1 MKPNI
6 RLIFKGMDIRS
17 DIPGG
22 KRQNHVVM
30 TTRARIARNLSDFK
44 FNSINTSNEKKN
56 ISNFIKE
63 TFYSHRNSKNFRFL
77 NISRLNKIQRAFL
90 VERHIL
96 SPEMLARLNGKG
108 LIIKAGEDG
117 LDNSLS
123 ILINEED
130 HLRIQSVY
138 PGLNIKKAYREISAL
153 EKNLEAKLRFAFDRD
168 FGYLTSC
175 PTNIGTALRVSVIAH
190 LPAMVIAGK
199 IEDFV
204 KNIVK
209 IGCSIRGFYGENSDV
224 VGNLFQISNQFSLG
238 KYEKQIL
245 EDMNAICLNIVDG
258 EKEALK
264 SLRKSKNLSLEDSV
278 YRSYGMLKF
287 ARMLSYGEALELLSI
302 IKLGRD
308 LDIIDEVKHF
318 NFYQL
323 ISLLGESNIIL
334 ANNDDLK
341 PDTDEVDVI
350 RAGIIRE
357 RILKRK
363 MY

>member
-1 MKPNI
+1 MKSNTES
-6 RLIFKGMDIRS
+6 IFKGLNIKTEL
-17 DIPGG
+17 PGV
-22 KRQNHVVM
+22 KKQNQIIM

-44 FNSINTSNEKKN
+44 FSSINTINEKKN

-63 TFYSHRNSKNFRFL
+63 TFYSYKNNNNYRFFS
-77 NISRLNKIQRAFL
+77 ISRLSKIQRAFL
-90 VERHIL
+90 VEKHIL
-96 SPEMLARLNGKG
+96 SPEMLIKLNGKG
-108 LIIKAGEDG
+108 LIIKTGEDG
-117 LDNSLS
+117 LDHSLS

-138 PGLNIKKAYREISAL
+138 PGLNIKKAYREISNI
-153 EKNLEAKLRFAFDRD
+153 EKNLEVKLRFAFDKD

-175 PTNIGTALRVSVIAH
+175 PTNIGTALRISVITH
-190 LPAMVIAGK
+190 LPAMVIAGR

-209 IGCSIRGFYGENSDV
+209 VGCSIRGFYGENSDV

-238 KYEKQIL
+238 KYEKQII
-245 EDMNAICLNIVDG
+245 EDMNAICLNIVDA

-264 SLRKSKNLSLEDSV
+264 SLRKEKNLSLEDSV
-278 YRSYGMLKF
+278 YRSYGMLRF

-308 LDIIDEVKHF
+308 LSIIDDVKPF

-334 ANNDDLK
+334 ANNGDLE
-341 PDTDEVDVI
+341 PDTDEVDMI
-350 RAGIIRE
+350 RARIIRE
-357 RILKRK
+357 KILKRNRN
-363 MY
+363 

>member
-1 MKPNI
+1 MEQDTRSIFRGINI
-6 RLIFKGMDIRS
+6 RIDM
-17 DIPGG
+17 PGG
-22 KRQNHVVM
+22 KRQNQVIM

-44 FNSINTSNEKKN
+44 FSSINTSDEKKS

-63 TFYSHRNSKNFRFL
+63 TFYSYRSNKDFKFFS
-77 NISRLNKIQRAFL
+77 ISRLNKIQRAFL

-96 SPEMLARLNGKG
+96 SPEMLAMLNGKG
-108 LIIKAGEDG
+108 LIIKAGKGG

-138 PGLNIKKAYREISAL
+138 PGLSINKAYREVSSL
-153 EKNLEAKLRFAFDRD
+153 EKDLEAKLRFAFDSD

-175 PTNIGTALRVSVIAH
+175 PTNIGTALRISVIAH
-190 LPAMVIAGK
+190 LPAMVIAGR

-209 IGCSIRGFYGENSDV
+209 VGCSIRGFYGESSDV
-224 VGNLFQISNQFSLG
+224 IGNLFQISNQFSLG
-238 KYEKQIL
+238 KYENQVI

-258 EKEALK
+258 EKDALK
-264 SLRKSKNLSLEDSV
+264 ILKKSKNMSLEDSV
-278 YRSYGMLKF
+278 YRSFGMLKY

-302 IKLGRD
+302 IKLGYD
-308 LDIIDEVKHF
+308 LNIIDDVKPF
-318 NFYQL
+318 DFYQL

-334 ANNDDLK
+334 ENNGDLK
-341 PDTDEVDVI
+341 PDTDEVDII
-350 RAGIIRE
+350 RAGIIRDE
-357 RILKRK
+357 ILKRNRH
-363 MY
+363 

>member
-1 MKPNI
+1 MKSSKESV
-6 RLIFKGMDIRS
+6 FKGLDIQR
-17 DIPGG
+17 DMPGG
-22 KRQNHVVM
+22 KKQNQIIM

-44 FNSINTSNEKKN
+44 FSSINTKNDKQN
-56 ISNFIKE
+56 ISSFIKE
-63 TFYSHRNSKNFRFL
+63 TFYSYGTKKDFRFFSV
-77 NISRLNKIQRAFL
+77 SRLNKIQRAFL
-90 VERHIL
+90 VEKHIL
-96 SPEMLARLNGKG
+96 SPEMLTRLNGKG
-108 LIIKAGEDG
+108 LIIKTGEDG

-130 HLRIQSVY
+130 HLRIQSIH

-153 EKNLEAKLRFAFDRD
+153 EKKLESKLRFAFDSD

-175 PTNIGTALRVSVIAH
+175 PTNIGTALRISVIAH

-209 IGCSIRGFYGENSDV
+209 VGCSIRGFYGENSDV

-238 KYEKQIL
+238 KYEMQIL
-245 EDMNAICLNIVDG
+245 EDMHAICLNIVDS

-264 SLRKSKNLSLEDSV
+264 SLRKSKSLSLEDSV

-308 LDIIDEVKHF
+308 LRIIDDIKPF

-334 ANNDDLK
+334 GSNDDLK
-341 PDTDEVDVI
+341 PDTDEVDMI
-350 RAGIIRE
+350 RAGIIRDK
-357 RILKRK
+357 ILKRNRN
-363 MY
+363 